1 MRAFI
6 RYNGK
11 NSSQRVRKSTVA
23 SYLLTL
29 IQGVFKLLPFSLS
42 SKLGVLVVRIFLI
55 FVPRANKVA
64 LINLTQAF
72 PDITEAQKKEIL
84 RKHIQELG
92 VMLSTILRGEH
103 LSADWQKKHVEI
115 DSQETFKRL
124 INCHGAT
131 GAMLA
136 TAHLG
141 NFEML
146 LHYVTLVGSKI
157 NFISRALKPQWLQDW
172 WMSQRSKSGSKGIER
187 EGAVRG
193 VLSALRKKEIVA
205 VLFDQNVTREHAA
218 FVPLFG
224 RKCATTKI
232 IPLMLKKNNVP
243 LFFITVK
250 RVDNSYRARISEVQ
264 YSDLVNLEDI
274 EEFSVQLLTKLHLEL
289 EDRIREFPEGWFWF
303 HRRWKTAPLGEKED
317 FYKK

>member
-1 MRAFI
+1 M
-6 RYNGK
+6 
-11 NSSQRVRKSTVA
+11 A

-29 IQGVFKLLPFSLS
+29 IQGVFKLLPVSFS
-42 SKLGVLVVRIFLI
+42 SKLGVIIVRIFLI

-72 PDITEAQKKEIL
+72 PELSEDQKKEIL
-84 RKHIQELG
+84 KKHVQELG

-103 LSADWQKKHVEI
+103 LSVEWQKKYVDI
-115 DSQETFKRL
+115 DSQETFKKL
-124 INCHGAT
+124 INCHGTT

-146 LHYVTLVGSKI
+146 LHFVSMQGSKI
-157 NFISRALKPQWLQDW
+157 NFISRALKPQWLQNW
-172 WMSQRSKSGSKGIER
+172 WMSQRAKSGSKGIER

-193 VLSALRKKEIVA
+193 VLAALRRKEIVA

-224 RKCATTKI
+224 RICSTTKI

-250 RVDNSYRARISEVQ
+250 RDQNSYRARISEIQ
-264 YSDLVNLEDI
+264 YSDLENLEDV
-274 EEFSVQLLTKLHLEL
+274 EDFSVQLLTKLHLDL

-303 HRRWKTAPLGEKED
+303 HRRWKTAPQGEKED